1 MAGFG
6 DSPHRTLVFPL
17 GLASL
22 LHIGIG
28 RSAISQKTKTPVVNP
43 HGDTLLYQ
51 CTGLKKRR
59 FAALENSPSCFR
71 GLISTLLSADQ

>member
-6 DSPHRTLVFPL
+6 DSPHRTLVFR
-17 GLASL
+17 LARL

-28 RSAISQKTKTPVVNP
+28 RSAVSQKIKTSVVNP

-59 FAALENSPSCFR
+59 FAALELFQRTNQYVIKR
-71 GLISTLLSADQ
+71 